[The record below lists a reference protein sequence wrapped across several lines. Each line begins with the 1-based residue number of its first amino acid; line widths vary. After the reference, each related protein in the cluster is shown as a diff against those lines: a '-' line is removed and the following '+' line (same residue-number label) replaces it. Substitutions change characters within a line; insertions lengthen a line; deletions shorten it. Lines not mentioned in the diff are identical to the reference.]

1 MTQKEK
7 LEKVKELVT
16 NLCFD
21 HQRMSSSGQYYYE
34 EICKILDIKL

>member
-1 MTQKEK
+1 MSNKEIQK
-7 LEKVKELVT
+7 VRELVA

-34 EICKILDIKL
+34 ELCKLLDIEL